1 MDTAMINFIKT
12 HGRENDRSYTYIRF
26 LNKIVSDYRLTA
38 IKSRGLVRQICHQN
52 ANQIEKSL
60 QWALR
65 ESAK

>member
-1 MDTAMINFIKT
+1 MDTSMIRYIKT
-12 HGRENDRSYTYIRF
+12 HGRDNDKSYQYIRF
-26 LNKIVSDYRLTA
+26 LNKMVSDYRLTA
-38 IKSRGLVRQICHQN
+38 IKSHGLVRQICHQN